1 VQELSTRIGLPKD
14 THQFNK
20 INYYM
25 NKDTELHQMIQNLNQ
40 QTFDNSLLTNQPEQ
54 WHSSTA
60 NEVRELREQQEKN
73 WWLDKQYEWMKKH
86 GGKED
91 TDPES
96 IALHLENAEEIRK
109 CKIEVENK
117 RGTNPLEA
125 ILLVGFFIFLF
136 LAS

>member
-1 VQELSTRIGLPKD
+1 
-14 THQFNK
+14 
-20 INYYM
+20 M

-109 CKIEVENK
+109 CQIEVENK

>member
-1 VQELSTRIGLPKD
+1 
-14 THQFNK
+14 
-20 INYYM
+20 M

-73 WWLDKQYEWMKKH
+73 WWLDKQYESMKKH

-125 ILLVGFFIFLF
+125 ILLVAFFIFLF